1 MQTIC
6 FDFFSPPDGLPRLQ
20 RNHGMD
26 ADTMLAQAQ
35 LLSCLASERNRHSA
49 GCALP
54 CISVHQGGA
63 RRVPSI
69 HVLSTT
75 KEKILPVTSNR
86 YAYTHLL
93 LPGHR
98 HTASSGITEFI
109 SSDTSPFKQVSNSVR
124 AISSLGKFQLLLF
137 SAEPQ
142 QISPADMSQHHM
154 PRNVNHGDHVAETCR
169 APWKVSSDQAELI
182 ICHSLLAQW
191 QLLQIQQLYVM
202 FTLDKE
208 GWQHCTMATSH
219 SPWDSEQGILSRQEQ
234 NSSGKTMHFFP
245 VTLLP

>member
-1 MQTIC
+1 MI
-6 FDFFSPPDGLPRLQ
+6 FFSPRQFTQVAKKPW
-20 RNHGMD
+20 HGCRHN
-26 ADTMLAQAQ
+26 ASPGTTS
-35 LLSCLASERNRHSA
+35 LLLSERNRHSG

-54 CISVHQGGA
+54 CIPVHQGGA

-86 YAYTHLL
+86 YVYTHLL
-93 LPGHR
+93 LPGPR
-98 HTASSGITEFI
+98 HTASSGVTEFI

-124 AISSLGKFQLLLF
+124 AISSLEKLQLLLF

-154 PRNVNHGDHVAETCR
+154 PRNMNHGDHVAETCR

-182 ICHSLLAQW
+182 TCHPLLAQW
-191 QLLQIQQLYVM
+191 QLPRIQQLYIM

-208 GWQHCTMATSH
+208 SWQHCTMATLH
-219 SPWDSEQGILSRQEQ
+219 SPWDPEQGILSRQEQ

-245 VTLLP
+245 VIFLP